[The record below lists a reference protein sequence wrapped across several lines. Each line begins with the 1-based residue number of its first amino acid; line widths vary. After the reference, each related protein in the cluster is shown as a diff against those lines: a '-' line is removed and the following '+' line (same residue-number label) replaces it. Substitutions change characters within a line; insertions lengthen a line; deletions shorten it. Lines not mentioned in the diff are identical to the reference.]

1 MDNRLFYCYK
11 ITNTVNSKVYIGIT
25 TDVRKR
31 FVQHKLES
39 NKNNNPLYK
48 SIRKYGFDKFNVS
61 VIDTKETW
69 TDICIVEI
77 SIIKKLNAMDRQCG
91 YNLSSGGEGAYG
103 AVRSEETKA
112 KLRLAWKRR
121 KGLLLKSRILF

>member
-1 MDNRLFYCYK
+1 M
-11 ITNTVNSKVYIGIT
+11 
-25 TDVRKR
+25 
-31 FVQHKLES
+31 ES

-77 SIIKKLNAMDRQCG
+77 SIIKKLNAMAAGTQ
-91 YNLSSGGEGAYG
+91 L
-103 AVRSEETKA
+103 VRTELTKE
-112 KLRLAWKRR
+112 K
-121 KGLLLKSRILF
+121 